1 MLAICLM
8 ARLSGILTRRNFV
21 VTAQSVARGECVP
34 VRWRGRIPARA
45 LLRKAPSGNA
55 SGESGT
61 RTFNAVISSRPLP
74 PRAFPEAALVRF
86 CVLAIGLMARL
97 SGILTRRN
105 FVVTAQSA
113 ARGECVP
120 VRWRV
125 RIPDLRIALREMLLP
140 GTRRES
146 VSANYSLR
154 RTRFIAPPATGNGPQ
169 LLQGVLA
176 DFLK

>member
-97 SGILTRRN
+97 SGILTRRS
-105 FVVTAQSA
+105 FAVPAQSA

-125 RIPDLRIALREMLLP
+125 RIPARALLREAP
-140 GTRRES
+140 SGNARGES
-146 VSANYSLR
+146 ERQLCPSKDEVHG
-154 RTRFIAPPATGNGPQ
+154 APPTGNGPQ